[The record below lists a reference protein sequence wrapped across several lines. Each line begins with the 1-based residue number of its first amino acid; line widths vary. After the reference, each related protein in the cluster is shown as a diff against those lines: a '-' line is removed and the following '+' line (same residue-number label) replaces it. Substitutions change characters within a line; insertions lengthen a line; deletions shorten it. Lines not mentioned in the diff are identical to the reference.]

1 MPKLLE
7 MLGYKRPHGSESE
20 ATFIAKFIDTV
31 PGMTQDAFGNRLL
44 RLGHSTTLFSCH
56 TDTVHRHPGT
66 QKLVYD
72 PGLNI
77 IYKDDDEPLGA
88 DDAAGIWVLL
98 QLIEARVPGLY
109 VFHRGEECG
118 GLGSHFIASQTPG
131 LFDGIQRAV
140 AFDRRGRHDVITH
153 QASGR
158 CCSDAFALALADE
171 LRMGHKPSSLGI
183 FTDTANYTDL
193 IPECTNVSVGYE
205 HEHTANE
212 MLDLDYLELLAQSAI
227 AVDWEGLTTQRQ
239 PTQNDLYGDDWYD
252 FVLTNPEAAA
262 ALLRRHNPTEEEIDQ
277 ALLEAE
283 DYYNDYR
290 YLGNRISK
298 GLFDNDD
305 DKW

>member
-1 MPKLLE
+1 MPRLLE
-7 MLGYKRPHGSESE
+7 MLGYRRPHGSESE
-20 ATFIAKFIDTV
+20 AAFIARFIDSV

-56 TDTVHRHPGT
+56 TDTVHRSPGP

-72 PGLNI
+72 SGLDI
-77 IYKDDDEPLGA
+77 VYKDDDEPLGA

-118 GLGSHFIASQTPG
+118 GLGSHFIASQTPE
-131 LFDGIQRAV
+131 LLTDIQRAV
-140 AFDRRGRHDVITH
+140 AFDRRGRHDIITH

-183 FTDTANYTDL
+183 FTDTANYTGL

-205 HEHTANE
+205 HEHTASE
-212 MLDLDYLELLAQSAI
+212 MLDLTYLEQLAESCI
-227 AVDWEGLTTQRQ
+227 AVDWEGLVTQRDMTTTYHFE
-239 PTQNDLYGDDWYD
+239 PDWYD
-252 FVLTNPEAAA
+252 FVLDHPEAAA
-262 ALLRRHNPTEEEIDQ
+262 ALLQRYNPPEVEIDQ
-277 ALLEAE
+277 ALFDAEA
-283 DYYNDYR
+283 YYGYI
-290 YLGNRISK
+290 GPK
-298 GLFDNDD
+298 EPFDNDD
-305 DKW
+305 SKW